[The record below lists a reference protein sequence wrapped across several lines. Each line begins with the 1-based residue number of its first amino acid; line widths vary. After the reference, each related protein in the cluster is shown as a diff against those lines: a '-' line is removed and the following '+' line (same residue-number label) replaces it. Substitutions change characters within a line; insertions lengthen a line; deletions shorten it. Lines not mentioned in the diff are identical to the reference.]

1 MKICLA
7 ACILMFCM
15 ASSAQTAAQSG
26 AADAQSLIA
35 KSRAVLEAVKTKDAA
50 GLNNLLAD
58 DFRSVDMAGDSG
70 SRNEMLGTA
79 KEGFLKDFIFYSPQ
93 ALRIDDDSMLVS
105 YNSAITLSDTATK
118 ELAEDNLTYPRYF
131 KVSDLWVRQ
140 GGDWKLKF
148 EQSTPVRIMY

>member
-1 MKICLA
+1 MKTSVA
-7 ACILMFCM
+7 ACMVIFC
-15 ASSAQTAAQSG
+15 AWSFAQTATQSS
-26 AADAQSLIA
+26 APDAQTFIA
-35 KSRAVLEAVKTKDAA
+35 KSRSVLEAVKAKDAA
-50 GLNNLLAD
+50 SLNGLLAD

-70 SRNEMLGTA
+70 SRNEMLGLA
-79 KEGFLKDFIFYSPQ
+79 RDGFLKDFIFYSPQ

>member
-7 ACILMFCM
+7 AYILMFCM
-15 ASSAQTAAQSG
+15 ASSAQTAVHSG

-35 KSRAVLEAVKTKDAA
+35 KSRAVLEAEKAKDAA
-50 GLNNLLAD
+50 ALNNLLAD

-140 GGDWKLKF
+140 GGEWKLKF
-148 EQSTPVRIMY
+148 EQSTPLRVMY